1 MGRAFVSRMKTHS
14 CRVKPRHQWGARVLC
29 GRGHLNF
36 DKSIDWDDA
45 SFVGRWGDYDFRDLL
60 VRCAGDGYLSP

>member
-1 MGRAFVSRMKTHS
+1 
-14 CRVKPRHQWGARVLC
+14 VKPRHEWGARVLC